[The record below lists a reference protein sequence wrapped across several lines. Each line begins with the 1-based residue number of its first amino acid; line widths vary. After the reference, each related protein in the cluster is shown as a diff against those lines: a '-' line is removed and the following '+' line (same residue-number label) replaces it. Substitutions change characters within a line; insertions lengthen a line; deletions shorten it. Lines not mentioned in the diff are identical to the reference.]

1 MSVEGFQRVISKL
14 KKLSDLA
21 ALAKGKSVVVGY
33 AAPYA
38 VYVHE
43 NLEAIHTNG
52 QAQFLSRAMKE
63 LGSEVARRAIKNG
76 ASVIDALEL
85 QGMAIQALSQTYCP
99 VLTGNLRGS
108 AFTEV
113 RSDG

>member
-1 MSVEGFQRVISKL
+1 MVEGFQRVVSRL
-14 KKLSDLA
+14 KSLTDLA
-21 ALAKGKSVVVGY
+21 ALAKGKSVVVGF

-43 NLEAIHTNG
+43 NLEAHHTNG
-52 QAQFLSRAMKE
+52 QAKFLSRAMSE
-63 LGSEVARRAIKNG
+63 SDGSVARKAMKHG
-76 ASVIDALEL
+76 VSLIDSLEL
-85 QGMAIQALSQTYCP
+85 EGMAIQARAQEYCP

-113 RSDG
+113 VDD